1 MSMKSIFRKILVGV
15 LALMGFSGCAPKVE
29 YGVPHA
35 SLKVNAKVVDQA
47 GNPVGSTRLVI
58 KNLKDNYV
66 LSDLETEADG
76 TVSTFLYLSYE
87 LEDFSGA
94 NVVYYKKD
102 NPQHEGKFLDD
113 SVKVKADTLREGDGK
128 WFHGELGIDFNLK
141 LRDSGKK

>member
-1 MSMKSIFRKILVGV
+1 
-15 LALMGFSGCAPKVE
+15 MGFSGCAPKVE

-66 LSDLETEADG
+66 LSALETEADG
-76 TVSTFLYLSYE
+76 TVSTFLYFSYE

-113 SVKVKADTLREGDGK
+113 SIKVKADTLREGDGK
-128 WFHGELGIDFNLK
+128 WFRGESGIDVNLK